1 MSTTARE
8 SSVDSSKT
16 ENASIRKYLTT
27 STQITQKS
35 ATATATATA
44 TTTTATTTKLPL
56 NSPSDNIVKPP
67 FAKPATLKHSKS
79 AIDGKRKSSTQ
90 SSNSLQAFFYQQKR
104 QRTTAVTKGKT
115 TTLESAASHLDTAN
129 EKWLRKPL
137 ALPSKSE
144 QGVKNVSV

>member
-8 SSVDSSKT
+8 SSADSSKT

-35 ATATATATA
+35 AT
-44 TTTTATTTKLPL
+44 TTTTTKLPL
-56 NSPSDNIVKPP
+56 TSPSDNIVKPP

-90 SSNSLQAFFYQQKR
+90 NSNSLQSFFYQQKR
-104 QRTTAVTKGKT
+104 QRTTAVIKGKT

-129 EKWLRKPL
+129 ENWLRTPL
-137 ALPSKSE
+137 ALPSKLE